1 VQALPGLSAHAGHK
15 WDPDLLL
22 RLGEAV
28 LVWFKEV
35 ASQQPDTQ
43 LRAHYDP
50 ASRSIHCEVAAD
62 GDMPARLGQLVV
74 T

>member
-1 VQALPGLSAHAGHK
+1 MQALPGLSAHAGHK

-22 RLGEAV
+22 GLGEAV

-35 ASQQPDTQ
+35 ASQHPDTQ

-50 ASRSIHCEVAAD
+50 ASRSIHCEVAAG
-62 GDMPARLGQLVV
+62 GDMPVRLGQLVV
-74 T
+74 A